1 MTMGMASL
9 TPRYVSTSLAPVKMG
24 AILDATA
31 PVWQQWPTLLSDA
44 GIAGA
49 CAPSLRLA
57 KRQPKTPLHIISP
70 GLTTAPLRAAPPN
83 PAPTPPPGLA
93 TLAAESPPSP
103 PAHLPFAPEIDLP
116 PRLPLPHGLAQKQ
129 GNVPTP
135 LSMAPLT
142 MQMDEQ
148 KGYLRIDW
156 KICEKKLSSK
166 DQKLVSPTFKIEVSG
181 RRLGCRMTIL
191 AKEITKSRGGASF
204 KVSHGCGS
212 IMLKCEPEDQ
222 DGAAQVDFKIGAGS
236 QQSCLMSHDFMRQS
250 CWRNQASET
259 CDFKSCVDHGSKFF
273 IIHLEVL
280 HGRACCDSA
289 AEQELAQ

>member
-31 PVWQQWPTLLSDA
+31 QVLQQWPSLFLDA

-49 CAPSLRLA
+49 CAPSPCLE
-57 KRQPKTPLHIISP
+57 KRQPKTLLHTISP

-83 PAPTPPPGLA
+83 PAPAPPPGLA
-93 TLAAESPPSP
+93 TLAPESPPSP
-103 PAHLPFAPEIDLP
+103 PAHLPFAPVIGLP
-116 PRLPLPHGLAQKQ
+116 PRLPLPHGLVQKQ
-129 GNVPTP
+129 DSVLPPIG
-135 LSMAPLT
+135 MAPLT

-148 KGYLRIDW
+148 KGYLRIEW
-156 KICEKKLSSK
+156 KICEKKLCSK

-181 RRLGCRMTIL
+181 RRLSCRMTIL
-191 AKEITKSRGGASF
+191 AKEITKNRGGASF

-236 QQSCLMSHDFMRQS
+236 KQSSLMSHDFMRQS
-250 CWRNQASET
+250 CWRSEASET
-259 CDFKSCVDHGSKFF
+259 CNFKSCVEHGSKFF

-280 HGRACCDSA
+280 HGKACCDSA
-289 AEQELAQ
+289 AEQELGQ